1 MIKYIIFLV
10 ISFLLGI
17 FAREIFELITYKR
30 RKKTKLKKV
39 KPLNKQNFKQAMK
52 DLEIK

>member
-1 MIKYIIFLV
+1 MLKYIIFSV

-17 FAREIFELITYKR
+17 FAREIIELLE
-30 RKKTKLKKV
+30 KKKKYKKV
-39 KPLNKQNFKQAMK
+39 KPLGKQNFKKAMR

>member
-1 MIKYIIFLV
+1 MLKYIIFSV

-17 FAREIFELITYKR
+17 FAREIIELLE
-30 RKKTKLKKV
+30 KKKKYKKV
-39 KPLNKQNFKQAMK
+39 KPLNKQDFKQAMR